1 MGRKKGW
8 RIRIS
13 RCGYVKFLEAR
24 TTPMLVHVKQTTF
37 MRRSVLQEASM
48 ADSKGGISVT
58 GSFFAGAHA
67 ASVTLLRHPVTGVV
81 TGSMFALALIYWLM
95 AF

>member
-8 RIRIS
+8 RIRTPAA
-13 RCGYVKFLEAR
+13 GYVKFLEAR
-24 TTPMLVHVKQTTF
+24 TTPMLVHVNRTIF
-37 MRRSVLQEASM
+37 MKGHVLREASM
-48 ADSKGGISVT
+48 KDSSRGISVT

-81 TGSMFALALIYWLM
+81 IGAMFALALIYWLM